1 MEKIVSRAII
11 LGEKGSILLG
21 KRANGSLA
29 GRWALIGEKPNQG
42 ETEEQ
47 AVVRETGE
55 EIGARLLKPIFWKEV
70 LQEAITPGDFLR
82 ESYFF
87 GIIATNIEEL
97 NLNLEEISEVGYV
110 SRSNLEN
117 FDIVPIHKKIIEE
130 LFYRKG

>member
-1 MEKIVSRAII
+1 
-11 LGEKGSILLG
+11 
-21 KRANGSLA
+21 
-29 GRWALIGEKPNQG
+29 
-42 ETEEQ
+42 
-47 AVVRETGE
+47 
-55 EIGARLLKPIFWKEV
+55 
-70 LQEAITPGDFLR
+70 LR

-130 LFYRKG
+130 LFSQKG